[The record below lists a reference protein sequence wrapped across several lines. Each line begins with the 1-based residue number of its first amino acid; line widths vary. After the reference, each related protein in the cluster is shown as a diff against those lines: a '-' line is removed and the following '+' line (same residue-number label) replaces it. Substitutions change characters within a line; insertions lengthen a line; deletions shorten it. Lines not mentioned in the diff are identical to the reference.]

1 MTPPKKL
8 LALRISF
15 CKLLSIMPD
24 TTPTLYRSRCA
35 VARQIGQVDE
45 LMGAKS

>member
-1 MTPPKKL
+1 MTPSEKL
-8 LALRISF
+8 LALRVSF
-15 CKLLSIMPD
+15 CRRLSVLPD
-24 TTPTLYRSRCA
+24 TTAPLRRARCA